1 MIPPQEAELL
11 VRARGGDPEA
21 FRALVEPHL
30 GMFQA
35 VIHRILLDPQDTQDA
50 LQEALLT
57 MHQQLARFE
66 EKSRFSTWGYRVCV
80 NEALMLRRSRGRRRE
95 DFLEDFSPRFRD
107 EGHHKQV
114 ETVLDR
120 VQEPEAHV
128 MAEGQQVRA
137 KVMEG
142 LGTLSDDQRAVF
154 VLKDLEDWSTEEIA
168 AHLGISREL
177 VRQRLHRARVGRR
190 GFLQRFAKGRPA

>member
-1 MIPPQEAELL
+1 MSGPGEAEHLAA
-11 VRARGGDPEA
+11 ARSGDAEA

-35 VIHRILLDPQDTQDA
+35 VIQRILFDAQDTQDA

-57 MHQQLARFE
+57 MHQQLSRFQ
-66 EKSRFSTWGYRVCV
+66 EKSRFSTWGYRICV

-95 DFLEDFSPRFRD
+95 DFLEDFLPRSRD
-107 EGHHKQV
+107 EGHPMDG
-114 ETVLDR
+114 EAVLDR
-120 VQEPEAHV
+120 GGEPEAHV
-128 MAEGQQVRA
+128 MAEGQQLRE

-142 LGTLSDDQRAVF
+142 LGRLSDEQRAVF

-177 VRQRLHRARVGRR
+177 VRQRLHRARLGMR
-190 GFLQRFAKGRPA
+190 GMLQRVLGGRGQ

>member
-1 MIPPQEAELL
+1 MIPPAEAELL

-35 VIHRILLDPQDTQDA
+35 VIHRILLDAQDTQDA

-95 DFLEDFSPRFRD
+95 DFLEDFSPRFGD

-114 ETVLDR
+114 EAVLDR
-120 VQEPEAHV
+120 VQEPEAYV
-128 MAEGQQVRA
+128 MAEGEQVRTR
-137 KVMEG
+137 VMEG
-142 LGTLSDDQRAVF
+142 LGSLSDDQRAVF
-154 VLKDLEDWSTEEIA
+154 VLKDLEDWSTDEIA

-177 VRQRLHRARVGRR
+177 VRQRLHRARVGMR

>member
-1 MIPPQEAELL
+1 MSGSSEADLL

-35 VIHRILLDPQDTQDA
+35 VIHRILLDTQDTQDA

-66 EKSRFSTWGYRVCV
+66 EKSRFSTWGYRICV

-95 DFLEDFSPRFRD
+95 DFLEDFLPRFQD
-107 EGHHKQV
+107 DGHQMVV
-114 ETVLDR
+114 EVSLDA
-120 VQEPEAHV
+120 VQDPEAHL
-128 MAEGQQVRA
+128 MAEGQQLRA
-137 KVMEG
+137 KVMAG
-142 LGTLSDDQRAVF
+142 LERLSDDQRAVF
-154 VLKDLEDWSTEEIA
+154 VLRDLEDWTTEEIA

-177 VRQRLHRARVGRR
+177 VRQRLHRARLGMR
-190 GFLQRFAKGRPA
+190 GLLQRFVQGRPA